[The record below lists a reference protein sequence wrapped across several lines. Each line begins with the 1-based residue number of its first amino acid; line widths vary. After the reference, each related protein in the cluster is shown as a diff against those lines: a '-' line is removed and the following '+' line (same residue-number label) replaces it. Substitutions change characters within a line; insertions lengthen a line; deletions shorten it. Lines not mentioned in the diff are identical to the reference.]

1 MKKMP
6 LAAAIGTAETGMFKP
21 SRFICATLISVAFA
35 PLWSLAQ
42 NHEHF
47 ARLDVSHGKPF
58 VMVTLNGKGPFRF
71 VIDTGTGGEAFVSKE
86 LASQLTL
93 PQIGQM
99 RLSDPSGKGSRRVP
113 MVTIQS
119 LQLAGVEFTGV
130 KAAVHDLSDEDG
142 LCQGLL
148 GFVLFRQY
156 LLTLD
161 YPNRRMELSS
171 GELTRDGDRSVL
183 PFRMPDGIPLVS
195 LDIGGT
201 RIEAQ
206 LDSGGAGLSV
216 PEEFASRLKFS
227 SNPASFS
234 NAQSLSTRFQVKAGQ
249 LASDVHFGAYTFQH
263 PFVEINPAFPLANF
277 GACPLQSFAV
287 TFDQKNT
294 LVRFQSSRQILHL
307 SATPEPMRLENAAHD
322 KPPDVGLV
330 PVG

>member
-1 MKKMP
+1 
-6 LAAAIGTAETGMFKP
+6 MFKP
-21 SRFICATLISVAFA
+21 SRLICTTLIAVAFA
-35 PLWSLAQ
+35 PLASPAQ
-42 NHEHF
+42 DHEHI
-47 ARLDVSHGKPF
+47 ARLEVSHGKPF
-58 VMVTLNGKGPFRF
+58 VMVTVNGKGPFRF
-71 VIDTGTGGEAFVSKE
+71 VIDTGTGGEAFVSSE
-86 LASQLTL
+86 LAYQLGL
-93 PQIGQM
+93 PQTGQM

-119 LQLAGVEFTGV
+119 LQVAGIEFSGV
-130 KAAVHDLSDEDG
+130 KAAVHNLSSDDG

-171 GELTRDGDRSVL
+171 GELTPDGGRSVL
-183 PFRMPDGIPLVS
+183 PFRMPDGIPLVF

-201 RIEAQ
+201 NIEAQ
-206 LDSGGAGLSV
+206 LDSGGAGLSL
-216 PEEFASRLKFS
+216 PEDLAARLKFS

-234 NAQSLSTRFQVKAGQ
+234 NAHSLSTRFLLKAGQ
-249 LASDVHFGAYTFQH
+249 LASDVHFGAYTFER

-277 GACPLQSFAV
+277 GACPLQSFSV

-294 LVRFQSSRQILHL
+294 LVRFESSHQVLHL
-307 SATPEPMRLENAAHD
+307 SATPEPMRLESAAPD
-322 KPPDVGLV
+322 KPPDNSLV